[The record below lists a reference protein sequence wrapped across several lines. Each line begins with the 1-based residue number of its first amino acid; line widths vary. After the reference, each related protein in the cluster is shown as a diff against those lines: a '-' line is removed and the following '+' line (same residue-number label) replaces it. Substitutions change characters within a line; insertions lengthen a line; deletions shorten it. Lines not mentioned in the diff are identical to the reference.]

1 MVLISLWPPR
11 WEGQVVGELVRWSNS
26 EGGPSGGQSLR
37 GTCRSE
43 GFPLG
48 EHLPDRFGELAG
60 DLDPGDFGAALAA
73 EADLG
78 ALVVIDVDGVSGG
91 VDGSFDEGP
100 AQVLGAVLG

>member
-1 MVLISLWPPR
+1 M
-11 WEGQVVGELVRWSNS
+11 GELVPWSIS
-26 EGGPSGGQSLR
+26 DGGRRCGQRVSWDL
-37 GTCRSE
+37 RSE